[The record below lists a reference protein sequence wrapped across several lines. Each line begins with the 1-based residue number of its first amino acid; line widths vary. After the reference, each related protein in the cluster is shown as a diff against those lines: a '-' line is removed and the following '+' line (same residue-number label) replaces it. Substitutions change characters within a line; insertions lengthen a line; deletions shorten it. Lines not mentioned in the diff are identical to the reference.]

1 MAKEEKKVVKKELK
15 EKKVNKKK
23 TSKKEEKKPTEG
35 YFKQVR
41 KEMKLVKWPSA
52 KDVLKYTISTIVFCA
67 ILCLLFIGL
76 NLVMSLI
83 RGWVG

>member
-1 MAKEEKKVVKKELK
+1 MAKEEKKEVKKETK
-15 EKKVNKKK
+15 IKKQTKKNTKKK
-23 TSKKEEKKPTEG
+23 EIKKPQEG

-67 ILCLLFIGL
+67 ILCGIFMLL
-76 NLVMSLI
+76 NLIMSI
-83 RGWVG
+83 IKGWVG